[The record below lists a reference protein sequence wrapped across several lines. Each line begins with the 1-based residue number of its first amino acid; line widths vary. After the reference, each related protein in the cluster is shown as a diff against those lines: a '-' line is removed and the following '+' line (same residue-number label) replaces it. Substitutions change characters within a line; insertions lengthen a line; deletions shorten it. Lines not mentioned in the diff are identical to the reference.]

1 MSSETRR
8 VLGWIMA
15 GGGLIVLLLG
25 LCLGGL
31 AIALQMMEPSNAT
44 GFTVVFGLCPLP
56 LIVLGAA
63 LLFMGLA
70 MVYFARHQG

>member
-8 VLGWIMA
+8 LLGWIMA
-15 GGGLIVLLLG
+15 GGGFIALLLG

-44 GFTVVFGLCPLP
+44 GFVVVFGLCPLP

-63 LLFMGLA
+63 FLFVGLA
-70 MVYFARHQG
+70 VVYFARHQG